1 MTTHWNATLNDA
13 SPILP
18 AHHRAARAPR
28 HWNSTPAMPARHAD
42 LLLTM
47 EANEVFLAYLEP
59 TPDFSHCGIN
69 E

>member
-13 SPILP
+13 SPNLP
-18 AHHRAARAPR
+18 AHPHAARAPR
-28 HWNSTPAMPARHAD
+28 HWNTPPAPTPRQTD

-47 EANEVFLAYLEP
+47 EANEVFLAHLEP
-59 TPDFSHCGIN
+59 LPDFSHCGIN

>member
-18 AHHRAARAPR
+18 AHRHAARASR
-28 HWNSTPAMPARHAD
+28 HWNTTPVTPARHAD

-59 TPDFSHCGIN
+59 LPDFSHCGIN